1 MADTSTLGAY
11 EAKTKLSEL
20 LDRAAAGEEITI
32 TKHDQP
38 VAKLVPANKTSRG
51 DLRGLFEQMDD
62 IRSHSVLNPPGEVKL
77 RVKELIQEGRR

>member
-1 MADTSTLGAY
+1 MGDRSTLGAY

-20 LDRAAAGEEITI
+20 LERAAAGEEITI

-62 IRSHSVLNPPGEVKL
+62 IRSRSVLNPLGEVKL
-77 RVKELIQEGRR
+77 TVKELIQEGRH